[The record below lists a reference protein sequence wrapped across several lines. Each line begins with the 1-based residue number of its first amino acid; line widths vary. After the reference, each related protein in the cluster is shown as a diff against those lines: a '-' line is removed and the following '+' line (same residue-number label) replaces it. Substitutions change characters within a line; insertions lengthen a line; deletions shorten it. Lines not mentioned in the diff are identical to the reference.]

1 MTALQVAYEEKENK
15 LSWSVS
21 PVYDDK
27 QESSH
32 VSSEVSQAEEKL
44 AEANQQLLAYKEEIQ
59 KLKEGGLAKQ
69 VFIFLNTY

>member
-1 MTALQVAYEEKENK
+1 M
-15 LSWSVS
+15 
-21 PVYDDK
+21 YDDK

-32 VSSEVSQAEEKL
+32 VSSKLSQAEEKL

-69 VFIFLNTY
+69 VFMFLNTY